1 MFDKGGCYTQLTSS
15 NTDVLSVDEDGRV
28 VAHKAGTAEVTL
40 TAPSNPAL
48 TAKCTVTVIEKLEAG
63 EVPPSLAPLIKLT
76 RALGVRLG
84 TLMDDDETYGPAYI
98 STDQMEEVERVKSLQ
113 TAKDAGDLSYFSLAA
128 GRPSRHMDPFII
140 TVSPTG
146 EATHKLDSHE
156 GEEWLYG
163 MEGEIE
169 IEYGNETYVLGP
181 GESIYYDSIVPHQ
194 VRAHNGQNAK
204 FLACVYTPF

>member
-1 MFDKGGCYTQLTSS
+1 MADENKLGRKITTLREAHHLSTQDLA
-15 NTDVLSVDEDGRV
+15 DRCGF
-28 VAHKAGTAEVTL
+28 EVE
-40 TAPSNPAL
+40 
-48 TAKCTVTVIEKLEAG
+48 TVERLEAG
-63 EVPPSLAPLIKLT
+63 EVPASLAPLIKLT

-84 TLMDDDETYGPAYI
+84 TLMDDDEAFGPAYI
-98 STDQMEEVERVKSLQ
+98 DAEQMDAVEQTRSLQ

-128 GRPSRHMDPFII
+128 GRPSRHMDPFVI
-140 TVSPTG
+140 TVTPTG
-146 EATHKLDSHE
+146 ETSHKLDSHE

-169 IEYGNETYVLGP
+169 IEYGNEVYVLGP

>member
-1 MFDKGGCYTQLTSS
+1 MAQENDNRLGKKITTLREAHHLSAQDLADRCSC
-15 NTDVLSVDEDGRV
+15 DVKLVQQ
-28 VAHKAGTAEVTL
+28 
-40 TAPSNPAL
+40 
-48 TAKCTVTVIEKLEAG
+48 LEAG

-84 TLMDDDETYGPAYI
+84 TLMDDDESFGPASI
-98 STDQMEEVERVKSLQ
+98 DAQQMEEVEQVKSLQ

-128 GRPSRHMDPFII
+128 GRPSRHMDPFVI
-140 TVSPTG
+140 TVTPTG

-163 MEGEIE
+163 LEGAIE
-169 IEYGNETYVLGP
+169 IEYGNETFVLHP

-194 VRAHNGQNAK
+194 VRAHEGQNAK

>member
-1 MFDKGGCYTQLTSS
+1 MAEDNKLGRKITTLREAHHLTCQDLADRCGC
-15 NTDVLSVDEDGRV
+15 D
-28 VAHKAGTAEVTL
+28 
-40 TAPSNPAL
+40 
-48 TAKCTVTVIEKLEAG
+48 VTVIEKLEAG

-140 TVSPTG
+140 TVSPPARQRTSWIPMRG
-146 EATHKLDSHE
+146 RSGSTAWRGRSRSSTATRPTCSAPASPSTT
-156 GEEWLYG
+156 
-163 MEGEIE
+163 IPSCP
-169 IEYGNETYVLGP
+169 T
-181 GESIYYDSIVPHQ
+181 
-194 VRAHNGQNAK
+194 R
-204 FLACVYTPF
+204 

>member
-1 MFDKGGCYTQLTSS
+1 MAEDNKLGRKITTLREAHHLTCQDLADRCGC
-15 NTDVLSVDEDGRV
+15 D
-28 VAHKAGTAEVTL
+28 
-40 TAPSNPAL
+40 
-48 TAKCTVTVIEKLEAG
+48 VTVIEKLEAG

-140 TVSPTG
+140 TVSPHRRG
-146 EATHKLDSHE
+146 HAQA
-156 GEEWLYG
+156 GF
-163 MEGEIE
+163 
-169 IEYGNETYVLGP
+169 P
-181 GESIYYDSIVPHQ
+181 
-194 VRAHNGQNAK
+194 
-204 FLACVYTPF
+204 

>member
-1 MFDKGGCYTQLTSS
+1 MENDNRLGRKITTLREAHHLSTKDLADRCGFDVQT
-15 NTDVLSVDEDGRV
+15 
-28 VAHKAGTAEVTL
+28 
-40 TAPSNPAL
+40 
-48 TAKCTVTVIEKLEAG
+48 IEGLEAG
-63 EVPPSLAPLIKLT
+63 DVPPSLAPLIKLT

-84 TLMDDDETYGPAYI
+84 TLMDDDETFGPAYI
-98 STDQMEEVERVKSLQ
+98 SSKQMEEVEQTRTLQ

-146 EATHKLDSHE
+146 ETTHKLDSHE

-163 MEGEIE
+163 MEGCIE
-169 IEYGNETYVLGP
+169 IEYGKDTFVLHP

-194 VRAHNGQNAK
+194 VRAHDGQNAK
-204 FLACVYTPF
+204 FLACVYTPL

>member
-1 MFDKGGCYTQLTSS
+1 MAEDNKLGRKITTLREAHHLTCQDLADRCGC
-15 NTDVLSVDEDGRV
+15 D
-28 VAHKAGTAEVTL
+28 
-40 TAPSNPAL
+40 
-48 TAKCTVTVIEKLEAG
+48 VTVIEKLEAG

-128 GRPSRHMDPFII
+128 GKPSRHIDPFII
-140 TVSPTG
+140 TVDPSG
-146 EATHKLDSHE
+146 ETSHKLVGHE

-163 MEGEIE
+163 KELF
-169 IEYGNETYVLGP
+169 VLHP
-181 GESIYYDSIVPHQ
+181 GESIYYDSIVPHE
-194 VRAHNGQNAK
+194 VRAHDGQKAK
-204 FLACVYTPF
+204 FLAVVYTPV